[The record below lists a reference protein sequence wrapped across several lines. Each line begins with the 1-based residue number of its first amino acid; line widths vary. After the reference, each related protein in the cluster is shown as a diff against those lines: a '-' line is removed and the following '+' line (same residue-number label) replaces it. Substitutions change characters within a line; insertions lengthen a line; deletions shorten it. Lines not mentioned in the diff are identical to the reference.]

1 MLFLKLSANTN
12 TGTTDNKPPGE
23 VRTPSQLYPPSPMTT
38 TFLPFSRPSI
48 NDAAIAEV
56 VECLKSGWITTGPRV
71 QQFEQALQEYLKA
84 PHVAAVTSATA
95 AMHLALIAL
104 DLQPGDEVIT
114 TPLTFIATLN
124 VIVQAGGNPV
134 LVDIDHTYNI
144 DVTKLA
150 QAITPRTRAIIPVH
164 FTGLPVDLDP
174 LYALA
179 KQHNLRVLEDAAQ
192 AIGTAYKGKLLGS
205 FGDMQTF
212 SFHPNKNMT
221 TGEGGCITSGDEALM
236 QKIRALRF
244 HGIDRSAWDRYGKK
258 GDQAYNVIA
267 PGFKYNMMD
276 IQAAIGLHQLPEL
289 EGFIAKRTALA
300 KRYLSLLADWPE
312 ITLPQLPTYEHRH
325 SWHLFCVLIN
335 PKVANVTRDEFIQQM
350 KALDIGTGLH
360 YNAAHLYQFYQE
372 QFGFKVG
379 DFPVAEAIC
388 SRIVSLPLFPDLTE
402 AEQDR
407 VVDAMREV
415 FSLNR

>member
-1 MLFLKLSANTN
+1 M
-12 TGTTDNKPPGE
+12 
-23 VRTPSQLYPPSPMTT
+23 T
-38 TFLPFSRPSI
+38 TFLPFSKPSI

-56 VECLKSGWITTGPRV
+56 VACLKSGWLTTGPRV
-71 QQFEQALQEYLKA
+71 QQFEQALVHYLQA
-84 PHVAAVTSATA
+84 PQVACVTSATA
-95 AMHLALIAL
+95 AMHLALLAL
-104 DLQPGDEVIT
+104 NLQPGDEIIT

-124 VIVQAGGNPV
+124 VIVQAGAKPV
-134 LVDIDHTYNI
+134 LVDVDHTYNM

-150 QAITPRTRAIIPVH
+150 QAITPRTRAIMPVH

-179 KQHNLRVLEDAAQ
+179 QKHNLRVIEDAAQ
-192 AIGTAYKGKLLGS
+192 AIGTAYKGRLLGS

-221 TGEGGCITSGDEALM
+221 TGEGGCITSGDESLM
-236 QKIRALRF
+236 QKVRTLRF
-244 HGIDRSAWDRYGKK
+244 HGIDRTAWDRYGKK
-258 GDQAYNVIA
+258 GDQSYNVVA

-276 IQAAIGLHQLPEL
+276 IQAALGIHQLSEL

-300 KRYLSLLADWPE
+300 KRYLSSFADWPAL
-312 ITLPQLPTYEHRH
+312 TLPQLPIYEHRH

-335 PKVANVTRDEFIQQM
+335 PEIAGIDRDTFMQKM

-360 YNAAHLYQFYQE
+360 YNAAHLYQFYQD

-379 DFPVAEAIC
+379 DFPLAENIC

-402 AEQDR
+402 SEQDR
-407 VVDAMREV
+407 VIDAIQQV
-415 FSLNR
+415 LNHT